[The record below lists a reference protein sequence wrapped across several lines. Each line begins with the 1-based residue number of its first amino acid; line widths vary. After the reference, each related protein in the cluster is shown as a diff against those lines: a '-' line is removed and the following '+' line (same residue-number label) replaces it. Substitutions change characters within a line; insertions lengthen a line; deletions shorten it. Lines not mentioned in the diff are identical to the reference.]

1 VRRALPGL
9 AGLSVL
15 TLVGPRIAAQAVSI
29 GPQFALASYREVS
42 SGLRYQGSGLGGALV
57 ARFRRLHAE
66 ASVVRLSFDPE
77 SGATA
82 TGSFKATEVSG
93 WLAFDVATY
102 ASIEAGF
109 IRRSVDPAF
118 NAQSVG
124 ALRLGARSFYTLGSG
139 ATVLFHADYLAAPH
153 FTGGGTAPFSIDLG
167 LGLDVQ
173 LAGRVHATA
182 AYAFQRLDRRTTL
195 PGATQ
200 LDAAIE
206 ESLARLGLAVAF

>member
-1 VRRALPGL
+1 VRPALVGVAL
-9 AGLSVL
+9 L
-15 TLVGPRIAAQAVSI
+15 TLLAPRIAAQAVSI
-29 GPQFALASYREVS
+29 GPQVALASYREIS
-42 SGLRYQGSGLGGALV
+42 SGLRYQGSGVGGTLV

-66 ASVVRLSFDPE
+66 ASVIRLSFDPE
-77 SGATA
+77 AGATA

-93 WLAFDVATY
+93 WLAFDVASY
-102 ASIEAGF
+102 ASVEAGF

-124 ALRLGARSFYTLGSG
+124 AVRLGARSFYTLGPG

-153 FTGGGTAPFSIDLG
+153 FTGGGSAPFSIDLG
-167 LGLDVQ
+167 LSLDVQ

-182 AYAFQRLDRRTTL
+182 AYAFQRLDRRTTP
-195 PGATQ
+195 PGVTQ